1 MDLEFKR
8 KTEELID
15 NLKAI
20 CGSYGLGNDGNEF
33 KIITQVFLYK
43 FMNDKFGYEIKQLDE
58 RLKKSKNWEQEIQS
72 YSDNDYEMLLLQL
85 GNNAKLQREQYLSAM
100 FNRQNEADFAKLLD
114 DTLINIANDNN
125 DIFSVK
131 TETGAKV
138 QLFDRLSNFIT
149 DPSKRDDFARAIISK
164 LFEFNFEQ
172 AFTQKYDYFATI
184 FEYLIKD
191 YNKDGGGKYAEYYT
205 PHAVARIM
213 ANILIGKDND
223 ISNVT
228 CYDPSAGSGTLL
240 MSIAHAIGEDKCT
253 IYSQDISQKSSSM
266 LRLNLILNN
275 LVHSIPNIIQGNTL
289 SDPYHIEDNGN
300 LKKFDYIVSN
310 PPFKLDFSD
319 YRDKLDSEAYKARFF
334 AGIPNIPPKDKDSMP
349 IYLMFLQHIIYSLNK
364 QGKAAVVVPNG
375 FTTDSSPI
383 SLNIR
388 KELLDNNFLDG
399 VIVMPPN
406 IFANTNTSVSV
417 LIINKMR
424 SSNNVILIDASKLG
438 QVDDNSDIQKN
449 ILSLDDEKLIYDTY
463 FEQKKIPEFST
474 IVDTRELIDNEY
486 LIKPGLYFNLNYNQL
501 TEYVY
506 NQDNEFKKI
515 QNKLNGLKRI
525 LHSKIE
531 RNCFLDTFVNFTH
544 VSNFKDTEIG
554 KIPENWD
561 LYSLQDLLLEDPI
574 GGEWGKEFSN
584 GNYNHKIKCIRG
596 TDIPNIISANY
607 DKIPTRYVK
616 REHIED
622 KCINV
627 NDIIIEISGGSP
639 IQSTGRICFIDEDII
654 SEINSKLLCT
664 NFCRILRFKNKW
676 LAKIIY
682 CYLLLLYQKGYFFNL
697 ENNTTNIK
705 NLLLPV
711 FIKNIK
717 IPLPKTKQEEFIR
730 NFYINVNKECKL
742 HWSNIYNSEAN
753 LYKDNLSEEK
763 IIKKSLEFWKTH
775 GKMDIDKFARE
786 NGILVYKDNEQKK
799 GAVSYNAAKDLY
811 EIAVKDPRDNFT
823 IAHEIGH
830 ILKHK
835 KELKTGTLGRKSEES
850 GSKIMEYEA
859 DFLAAEI
866 LMPEEYVMKYLKEYN
881 ISNKDYLDEKFV
893 KSCAKNFDVTPPAMN
908 IRLKNLG
915 YKVPYL
921 K

>member
-334 AGIPNIPPKDKDSMP
+334 AGIPKIPNKDKDKMS
-349 IYLMFLQHIIYSLNK
+349 IYLCFLQHIIYSLDK
-364 QGKAAVVVPNG
+364 KGKAAVVVPTG
-375 FTTDSSPI
+375 FITAQSGI
-383 SLNIR
+383 EKKIR
-388 KELLDNNFLDG
+388 EKLIDEKMLKG
-399 VIVMPPN
+399 VVSMPSN
-406 IFANTNTSVSV
+406 IFATTGTNVSV
-417 LIINKMR
+417 LFIDRTNADGKVLLM
-424 SSNNVILIDASKLG
+424 DASKLG
-438 QVDDNSDIQKN
+438 EKVKEGKNQKTV
-449 ILSLDDEKLIYDTY
+449 LSEEEENRIINT
-463 FEQKKIPEFST
+463 FNEQKEEDDFS
-474 IVDTRELIDNEY
+474 ILVSYDD
-486 LIKPGLYFNLNYNQL
+486 IKNKNYSFSAGQYFD
-501 TEYVY
+501 V
-506 NQDNEFKKI
+506 
-515 QNKLNGLKRI
+515 
-525 LHSKIE
+525 KIE
-531 RNCFLDTFVNFTH
+531 Y
-544 VSNFKDTEIG
+544 I
-554 KIPENWD
+554 
-561 LYSLQDLLLEDPI
+561 
-574 GGEWGKEFSN
+574 
-584 GNYNHKIKCIRG
+584 
-596 TDIPNIISANY
+596 DI
-607 DKIPTRYVK
+607 T
-616 REHIED
+616 
-622 KCINV
+622 
-627 NDIIIEISGGSP
+627 
-639 IQSTGRICFIDEDII
+639 
-654 SEINSKLLCT
+654 
-664 NFCRILRFKNKW
+664 
-676 LAKIIY
+676 
-682 CYLLLLYQKGYFFNL
+682 
-697 ENNTTNIK
+697 
-705 NLLLPV
+705 
-711 FIKNIK
+711 
-717 IPLPKTKQEEFIR
+717 QEEF
-730 NFYINVNKECKL
+730 
-742 HWSNIYNSEAN
+742 EA
-753 LYKDNLSEEK
+753 
-763 IIKKSLEFWKTH
+763 
-775 GKMDIDKFARE
+775 KMDS
-786 NGILVYKDNEQKK
+786 YKAN
-799 GAVSYNAAKDLY
+799 
-811 EIAVKDPRDNFT
+811 
-823 IAHEIGH
+823 
-830 ILKHK
+830 
-835 KELKTGTLGRKSEES
+835 
-850 GSKIMEYEA
+850 
-859 DFLAAEI
+859 
-866 LMPEEYVMKYLKEYN
+866 LKEYFN
-881 ISNKDYLDEKFV
+881 QSRKLEDEIQKQ
-893 KSCAKNFDVTPPAMN
+893 
-908 IRLKNLG
+908 LG
-915 YKVPYL
+915 LLRYE
-921 K
+921 